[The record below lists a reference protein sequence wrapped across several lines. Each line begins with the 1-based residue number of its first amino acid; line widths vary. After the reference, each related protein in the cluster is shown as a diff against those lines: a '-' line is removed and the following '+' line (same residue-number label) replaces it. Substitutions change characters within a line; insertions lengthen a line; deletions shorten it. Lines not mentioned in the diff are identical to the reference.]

1 METRSERVADSPMG
15 LSPPG
20 RRYRRAKHRVAQE
33 VQVARS
39 LLAQAMRSPAAHPAS
54 EGAALT
60 RFYDPVM
67 LDQQIEWAKGLPADS
82 RESVLSALRK
92 AHLLGPD
99 RQVAPAPDP
108 SVLDALSQDF
118 PNFDAVT
125 RFVVQRL
132 HLCRVCPE
140 QHLKLAPM
148 LLNGP
153 PGVGKTAY
161 CRSLAVA
168 LGLRFEV
175 QDLAQDNANFAMLG
189 LDVGYATGKPGRI
202 WQSLMH
208 ESVSMI
214 WLLDELDKAAKD
226 HRYGGVDH
234 LLGLL
239 EPVTAGSFT
248 DASTQLPINASWI
261 AWVATCNSLDGI
273 SPPLRSRFEVFEI
286 GSPTAEQMVAV
297 IRSVQRDIHAHEH
310 WARAFRA
317 DLVSPVI
324 DALSA
329 YSPRV
334 LRRALINAYARAAAA
349 GRREIFV
356 EDIVDPDVV
365 PSGQRRMGF
374 V

>member
-1 METRSERVADSPMG
+1 MG
-15 LSPPG
+15 LLPPKL
-20 RRYRRAKHRVAQE
+20 RYRRARRRVAQE
-33 VQVARS
+33 AQVARF
-39 LLAQAMRSPAAHPAS
+39 LLAHAMRSSSAHPVS
-54 EGAALT
+54 DGPELT
-60 RFYDPVM
+60 RFYDPAK
-67 LDQQIEWAKGLPADS
+67 LDLQIEWAKGLPNDS
-82 RESVLSALRK
+82 RDTVLRALRK
-92 AHLLGPD
+92 AQQLGPD

-108 SVLDALSQDF
+108 GVLEALSRDF

-125 RFVVQRL
+125 QFVIQRL
-132 HLCRVCPE
+132 YLCRVCPE

-148 LLNGP
+148 LLTGP

-161 CRSLAVA
+161 CRRLAIA

-208 ESVSMI
+208 ESVSVL

-226 HRYGGVDH
+226 HRYGGVDY

-248 DASTQLPINASWI
+248 DAATQLPVNASWI
-261 AWVATCNSLDGI
+261 AWVATCNSLDMI

-286 GSPTAEQMVAV
+286 GAPTPEQMVAV
-297 IRSVQRDIHAHEH
+297 IRSVQRDIYAHEH
-310 WARAFRA
+310 WARAFPA
-317 DLVSPVI
+317 DLDSAVI

-334 LRRALINAYARAAAA
+334 LRRALINACARAAAA
-349 GRREIFV
+349 GRREICV
-356 EDIVDPDVV
+356 EDIVDPPDAV
-365 PSGQRRMGF
+365 PSRQRRMGF